1 MAKKAPSRKS
11 RRAGKGSLFLI
22 AGLLIASAL
31 IRVVSDAGKV
41 FAREQ
46 DPTTMSDLTTGSP
59 VACETPSD
67 LREML
72 AAFSLREERLSARES
87 QLQQRMKAL
96 TVADQTIAQKL
107 TALTKAEAELKATLA
122 LADTAAE
129 GDIARL
135 TTVYETMKPK
145 KAAALFEEMDP
156 DFAAG
161 FLARMRPDAAAG
173 IMAGLA
179 PQTAYTISVVLAG
192 RNADV
197 PKE

>member
-1 MAKKAPSRKS
+1 MAKGKVKRKAKRG
-11 RRAGKGSLFLI
+11 GKGSLFLI

-31 IRVVSDAGKV
+31 IRAASDAGKV

-46 DPTTMSDLTTGSP
+46 DPTTMSEHANENSES
-59 VACETPSD
+59 CETPEN

-72 AAFSLREERLSARES
+72 AAFSLREENIRAREA
-87 QLQQRMKAL
+87 QMLNRMQAL
-96 TVADQTIAQKL
+96 NVADQTITQKL
-107 TALTKAEAELKATLA
+107 AALTKAEAELKATLA

-129 GDIARL
+129 DDISRL
-135 TTVYETMKPK
+135 TEVYETMKPK
-145 KAAALFEEMDP
+145 KAAALFQEMDP

-173 IMAGLA
+173 IMAGLT
-179 PQTAYTISVVLAG
+179 PQAAYTISVVLAG
-192 RNADV
+192 RNAEV

>member
-1 MAKKAPSRKS
+1 MANKKVKRKAK
-11 RRAGKGSLFLI
+11 RGGKGSLFLI
-22 AGLLIASAL
+22 AGLLITSAL
-31 IRVVSDAGKV
+31 IRAAGDAGKV

-46 DPTTMSDLTTGSP
+46 DPTTMEDQAATDSGI
-59 VACETPSD
+59 CETPEN

-72 AAFSLREERLSARES
+72 VAFSLRENRLREREA
-87 QLQQRMKAL
+87 QIQNRMQAL
-96 TVADQTIAQKL
+96 NVADQTITQKL
-107 TALTKAEAELKATLA
+107 AALTRAEAALEATLA

-129 GDIARL
+129 GDISRL

-173 IMAGLA
+173 IMAGLT
-179 PQTAYTISVVLAG
+179 PQAAYTISVVLAG
-192 RNADV
+192 RNAEV